1 MTPVLVVPVTVG
13 FSAVDCPLVRE
24 VEVGFSVIP
33 MVGTNA
39 IVAEAY
45 LVGSTT
51 LVAYNVMFCEL
62 LSDMGAV

>member
-1 MTPVLVVPVTVG
+1 ML
-13 FSAVDCPLVRE
+13 
-24 VEVGFSVIP
+24 
-33 MVGTNA
+33 GTNA